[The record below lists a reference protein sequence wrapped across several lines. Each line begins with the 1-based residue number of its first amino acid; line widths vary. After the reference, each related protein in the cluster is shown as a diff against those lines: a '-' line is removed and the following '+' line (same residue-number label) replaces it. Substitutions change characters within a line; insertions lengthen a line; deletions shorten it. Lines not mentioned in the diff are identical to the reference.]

1 VFHERFQVQ
10 GSLEAFTEATNEHRR
25 SNPRYR
31 HTIAGLRVRAL
42 KEYRESFRV
51 KDGKTVNIRFVEQ
64 NDREV
69 LKNYVRS
76 MSERCRYNRFLSASS
91 ELPEAEL
98 DRFTCLGD
106 DDRFTL
112 VATTAI
118 GDLEAI
124 VGEASYVV
132 HSNVLSVEC
141 SLSVSD
147 RWQELGIGMAL
158 LKSVEYRAASVGA
171 ERIFGDVLPSNKF
184 MIRLARKRGYAA
196 VTSPVDL
203 RLVRCEKTIRAPHH
217 DGSP

>member
-1 VFHERFQVQ
+1 VFRERLQVQ
-10 GSLEAFTEATNEHRR
+10 GGREARTETTSEHRR
-25 SNPRYR
+25 SGPRER
-31 HTIAGLRVRAL
+31 HTIADLRVRAL
-42 KEYRESFRV
+42 KECRESFRV
-51 KDGKTVNIRFVEQ
+51 KDGNTVNVRFVGQ
-64 NDREV
+64 SDREA

-98 DRFTCLGD
+98 DRFTCLGE

-118 GDLEAI
+118 TDLETI
-124 VGEASYVV
+124 VGEASYAV
-132 HSNVLSVEC
+132 HSNVVGVEC

-171 ERIFGDVLPSNKF
+171 ECIFGDVLPSNKF

-203 RLVRCEKTIRAPHH
+203 RLVRCVKTIRALHH